1 MYKPNKKH
9 LQPLLISNVNDLP
22 EKHRHR
28 LETSWAGVFYQEFF
42 CRLNEEP
49 FAGMYAD
56 VPSRPN
62 IPVNVLV
69 GLETLKA
76 GFGWS
81 DEELYDHFVFDIQ
94 VRYALGYR
102 DLKEG
107 DFELRTLYNFR
118 QRLSKYNQEQ
128 GVNLMTEAFE
138 DITDQQMVALKV
150 KTGIQRMD
158 STQIAS
164 NILDMSRLQLLIE
177 GLQRMWR
184 ALSETEQQ
192 AFQGW
197 LGEYVENGAGRYVY
211 RVKGKEATVAHTL
224 KVGEAIHRLLSEA
237 KSNYADNPAYQVL
250 ARLFQENFNL
260 AEEGVGVKPN
270 DQIGSG
276 CLQSV
281 DDLEATFWRKGS
293 AEYKGYVA
301 NLTQTC
307 DEENPVQLI
316 THVQVAPNKIEDATL
331 LVEAVPTLK
340 ERTKIETL
348 YADGAYGSPAA
359 DEQLNEHQVELIQTG
374 IRGNEP
380 AADKLS
386 LSQFEFTTTDKG
398 KPLMITCP
406 NGQRVPVEPG
416 RTTGYIAHFDPQVC
430 ETCPFALADRC
441 RAKPGKKNPAFKL
454 GLTQQQI
461 NWARRRRRSE
471 QNYRPGKN
479 PRSAIEAVARS
490 VKHPFPAGK
499 LPVRGL
505 FRVTCM
511 VVASAAMSNL
521 RSITRYQ
528 IQKNKKESK
537 ERAEKGKNVF
547 CFPFP
552 QSAFSTC
559 SSRLFVSICFKVL
572 LFQ

>member
-1 MYKPNKKH
+1 MYKENKKH

-22 EKHRHR
+22 EKHRQR
-28 LETSWAGVFYQEFF
+28 LDTSWAGVFYREFF

-49 FAGMYAD
+49 FARMYSD

-76 GFGWS
+76 GYGWS

-118 QRLSKYNQEQ
+118 QRLSQYNQQE
-128 GVNLMTEAFE
+128 GVNLLAQAFE
-138 DITDQQMVALKV
+138 DITDQQMAALKI
-150 KTGIQRMD
+150 KTSIQRMD

-164 NILDMSRLQLLIE
+164 NILDMSRLQLLVE

-184 ALSETEQQ
+184 ILSEVEQQ
-192 AFQGW
+192 AYQDW
-197 LGEYVENGAGRYVY
+197 LGKYVKSGSGQYAY
-211 RVKGKEATVAHTL
+211 RVKGKEATAAHTL
-224 KVGEAIHRLLSEA
+224 EVGKAIHRLLEETKA
-237 KSNYADNPAYQVL
+237 NYADTLTYQVL
-250 ARLFQENFNL
+250 VKLFQENFNL
-260 AEEGVGVKPN
+260 VKEGVEVKPN
-270 DQIGSG
+270 DQIGAG

-281 DDLEATFWRKGS
+281 DDLEATFRRKGP

-307 DEENPVQLI
+307 DEQNPVQLI
-316 THVQVAPNKIEDATL
+316 THVQVAPNNVEDAAL
-331 LVEAVPTLK
+331 LAEAVPTLK

-348 YADGAYGSPAA
+348 YTDGVYGSPAA
-359 DEQLNEHQVELIQTG
+359 DEQLNEHQIELIQTG
-374 IRGNEP
+374 IKGRMS

-386 LSQFEFTTTDKG
+386 LSQFKFTTTDKG
-398 KPLMITCP
+398 KPVTITCP
-406 NGQRVPVEPG
+406 NGQQVPVEPG
-416 RTTGYIAHFDPQVC
+416 RTTGYIARFDPQIC
-430 ETCPFALADRC
+430 ETCPFALTDRC
-441 RAKPGKKNPAFKL
+441 RAKPVRKDPAFKL
-454 GLTQQQI
+454 SFTQQDI
-461 NWARRRRRSE
+461 NRARRRRRFE
-471 QNYRPGKN
+471 QNHQPGKN
-479 PRSAIEAVARS
+479 PRSAVEAAVRS

-499 LPVRGL
+499 VPVRGL

-521 RSITRYQ
+521 RSITRFRM
-528 IQKNKKESK
+528 QKNKE
-537 ERAEKGKNVF
+537 ERAEKRKSVF
-547 CFPFP
+547 CFPFL
-552 QSAFSTC
+552 QRAFQ
-559 SSRLFVSICFKVL
+559 FVGQGFL
-572 LFQ
+572 LQFVIFSF